1 MKLTRREF
9 AMRLGAIAALSG
21 SAACRA
27 AGGARAQA
35 GGRAMYGLI
44 GRIDAVPGQRDALVA
59 ALLKGSRDMPGCL
72 SYVVGLDATRPDA
85 VWVTE
90 VWESRAHHEASLG
103 LPAVRAA
110 IAEARPLIAGF
121 GDRVETIPLGGY
133 PLPGFS
139 GSAPR

>member
-44 GRIDAVPGQRDALVA
+44 GRIDAVPGRRDALVA
-59 ALLKGSRDMPGCL
+59 ALLKGSRAMPGCL
-72 SYVVGLDATRPDA
+72 SYVVGRDASQADA

-103 LPAVRAA
+103 LPAVREA

-121 GDRVETIPLGGY
+121 GDRIETVPVGGHGLAGIPGDT
-133 PLPGFS
+133 
-139 GSAPR
+139 PR